1 MRIGKRRGIATLVGL
16 ILTIPVLFILAVLV
30 TSVCVSLYHATVVQH
45 ALGAAIRQI
54 SIPLSA
60 EYGCNQARQ
69 VIEDVFNAYGVTPP
83 SPDDITIRYIAGSAD
98 GARDGKILI
107 RIRYF
112 IPVGSG
118 LSTFLAQRT
127 PVEYHYILPIE
138 RYNARY
144 INAWTTC
151 N

>member
-69 VIEDVFNAYGVTPP
+69 VIEDVFNAYGVAPP

-98 GARDGKILI
+98 GARDGRILI

-118 LSTFLAQRT
+118 LATFLSQRT